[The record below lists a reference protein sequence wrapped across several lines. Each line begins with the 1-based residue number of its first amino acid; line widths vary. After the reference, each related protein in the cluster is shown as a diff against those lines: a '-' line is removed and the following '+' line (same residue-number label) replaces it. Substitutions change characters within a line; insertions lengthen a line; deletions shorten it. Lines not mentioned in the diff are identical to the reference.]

1 MRSNLKR
8 LTQYDDETGEVLVS
22 IGKEELHLLAILK
35 EYYDIS
41 PDTNPNEL
49 IKRLDWKERNKR
61 NRIIRERYEDR
72 AMVFQRMLKRGVK
85 ELKNDELKV
94 FIWMLGVMEFENWI
108 NVPQREIAGEVGF
121 DERRVRRA
129 IKGLR
134 DKGYILVMR
143 KGRENY
149 YRINPAIAWKGSL
162 KEHIK
167 ILRKNDP
174 IFDEIYR
181 KRMSKGE
188 NNA

>member
-1 MRSNLKR
+1 MRTNLKR
-8 LTQYDDETGEVLVS
+8 LTQYDEETGEVLVS
-22 IGKEELHLLAILK
+22 ISKEELQLLAMLK
-35 EYYDIS
+35 EYYDIT
-41 PDTNPNEL
+41 PDTNPDEL

-72 AMVFQRMLKRGVK
+72 IMIFQRMLKRGVK

-108 NVPQREIAGEVGF
+108 NVPQREIAEEVGF
-121 DERRVRRA
+121 DLRRVRRA

-134 DKGYILVMR
+134 DKGYILVMK

-162 KEHIK
+162 KDHIN

-174 IFDEIYR
+174 VFDEMYR
-181 KRMSKGE
+181 KAMKKK
-188 NNA
+188 